1 LVLPLRGGCLFFLWA
16 TNNSSVGQLFTDLL
30 EVIDTSSKIR
40 IRSGLKQDIERQ
52 LERFLYE
59 IRSKTLAFAI
69 FRMKDE
75 DAALDILQE
84 TMMGFVK
91 SAPRYEEEAWTNLF
105 YKILTRRIT
114 DWQRKKTWR
123 RKLRNILPMSRL
135 AQAEDGQDNLY
146 THEYNTASNSVEEQA
161 TATELASQFE
171 EALQSLPARQ
181 QEAYLLRQW
190 QGLSVKEAAVIMQ
203 CSEGSVKT
211 HLFRAMKT
219 LKAEL
224 GGWINET

>member
-1 LVLPLRGGCLFFLWA
+1 
-16 TNNSSVGQLFTDLL
+16 
-30 EVIDTSSKIR
+30 
-40 IRSGLKQDIERQ
+40 LKQDIERKT
-52 LERFLYE
+52 ERFLYE

-69 FRMKDE
+69 FRLKDE
-75 DAALDILQE
+75 EAALDILQE

-114 DWQRKKTWR
+114 DWQRKITWR

-135 AQAEDGQDNLY
+135 GEAEDGRDNLY
-146 THEYNTASNSVEEQA
+146 TDEYNTASNPTESEFAA
-161 TATELASQFE
+161 TKLGEQFE
-171 EALQSLPARQ
+171 TVLQALPARQ

-190 QGLSVKEAAVIMQ
+190 QGFSVKETAIIMQ

-219 LKAEL
+219 LKEQL